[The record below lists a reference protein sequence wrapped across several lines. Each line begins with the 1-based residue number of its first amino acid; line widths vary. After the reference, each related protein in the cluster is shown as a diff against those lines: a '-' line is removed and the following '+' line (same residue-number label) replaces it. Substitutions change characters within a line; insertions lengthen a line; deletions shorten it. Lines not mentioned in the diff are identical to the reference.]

1 MSISLI
7 CSGVGGVS
15 KGVIGVGI
23 NGGVVGAEGKR
34 ACCSLYFIHVD
45 FNLAL
50 YCHVDA
56 GTNDAFF
63 SMTDANESS
72 I

>member
-15 KGVIGVGI
+15 NGVIGVGI

-50 YCHVDA
+50 YCHVA
-56 GTNDAFF
+56 
-63 SMTDANESS
+63 EL
-72 I
+72 